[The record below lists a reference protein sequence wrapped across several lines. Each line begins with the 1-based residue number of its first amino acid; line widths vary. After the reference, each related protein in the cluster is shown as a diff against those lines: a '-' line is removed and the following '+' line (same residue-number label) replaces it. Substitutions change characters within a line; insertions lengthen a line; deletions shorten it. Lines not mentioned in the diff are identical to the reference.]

1 MKKINEKKENI
12 ELIRKLQQFLLT
24 DEKIDED
31 SLKKIGVDTT
41 KKSQEF
47 RNIKITNDF
56 WTGLTVDVID
66 DLKDLDGRP
75 INENKTLITRV
86 KNLYQND
93 KKQISILELAELN
106 IWNSSKDIVLG
117 NLRLKNQSDFLF
129 SYDYYDIE
137 IIDKK
142 KNIDG
147 LWLDDVITH
156 DRILDALKV
165 YSLTAE
171 RLSNMKELDLNK
183 DLEILLKSYFETVK
197 KGGRSNQGDIDIIL
211 GSNHNYG
218 IEIKLAREISKA
230 GASQK
235 AIGQIELYTRQF
247 KGNFM
252 LIVAGKTTEKNEK
265 SVADVVRK
273 AKDCGCAYYYID
285 AD

>member
-56 WTGLTVDVID
+56 WTGLTVNVID

-137 IIDKK
+137 IVDKK